1 MAEDVETP
9 CAVIER
15 DRERTICRALQR
27 AQRTADALQRRDW
40 IDRVA
45 AEFLG
50 ERRLELFE
58 EANDLGK
65 QLARL
70 PKARRHEQHQTG
82 TLCGHRRREAG
93 ALAPQRFGSPSIPA
107 RTCKSSDHF
116 AFASCTN
123 RTLGFQGSNCRQLSC
138 AGMSGAEGAAEAWR
152 PVPQGRPRPKPDL
165 RGLSWHWAS

>member
-58 EANDLGK
+58 EADDLGE

-82 TLCGHRRREAG
+82 TLSGHRRGEAG
-93 ALAPQRFGSPSIPA
+93 ALPPRRFGSPSIPA
-107 RTCKSSDHF
+107 RTRTSSDHSV
-116 AFASCTN
+116 FASCTN
-123 RTLGFQGSNCRQLSC
+123 KTLGFQGSNLRQASC
-138 AGMSGAEGAAEAWR
+138 AVMSGAEGPADARRAA
-152 PVPQGRPRPKPDL
+152 P
-165 RGLSWHWAS
+165 

>member
-58 EANDLGK
+58 EADDLGE

-82 TLCGHRRREAG
+82 TLSGHRQGEAG
-93 ALAPQRFGSPSIPA
+93 TLAPGRFGSRSIPRVPVSHRIILCLPPA
-107 RTCKSSDHF
+107 RTERSGS
-116 AFASCTN
+116 
-123 RTLGFQGSNCRQLSC
+123 QGSNLRQPSC
-138 AGMSGAEGAAEAWR
+138 AVMSRAEGPADARRAA
-152 PVPQGRPRPKPDL
+152 P
-165 RGLSWHWAS
+165 